1 MGCDWVRGK
10 SSGLRSLLKRTGL
23 SSDPFRRHGE
33 IPPVTAMLTVGCSQ
47 TDGSIVSPTSKAC
60 VVGLKPTVG
69 LVPNHGMIPLTL
81 KQDVA
86 GPIARTVKDAAHLLQ
101 ALVERKN
108 SEPIVD
114 YAKSCASTELGGL
127 RIGVPRASISSSDHI
142 LLDAFES
149 ALETLKSLGA
159 VVVNNA
165 DFIAQEEFDG
175 LSREEDIAM
184 AGGFKEDIE
193 AYLETLVENPRNLR
207 TLGDLIEAMKADE
220 REEYPTRG
228 LEHFELSEKVDVASL
243 EYKVALERNIYLAGE
258 GGIGDCIKNYNPDV
272 IAIFCHVGHGRHMRG
287 SRWASTHHCTPRHLS
302 QRHICEALPE

>member
-1 MGCDWVRGK
+1 
-10 SSGLRSLLKRTGL
+10 
-23 SSDPFRRHGE
+23 
-33 IPPVTAMLTVGCSQ
+33 MLTVGCSQ

-81 KQDVA
+81 RQDTA
-86 GPIARTVKDAAHLLQ
+86 GSITRTVRDAAHLLQ
-101 ALVERKN
+101 ALVERKD

-114 YAKSCASTELGGL
+114 YAKSCVSTELGGL

-159 VVVNNA
+159 MVVNNA

-175 LSREEDIAM
+175 VSREEEDIAI
-184 AGGFKEDIE
+184 AGGVKEDIE
-193 AYLETLVENPRNLR
+193 AYLETLVENPGN
-207 TLGDLIEAMKADE
+207 LIEAMKADE

-243 EYKVALERNIYLAGE
+243 EYKVALERNKYLAGE
-258 GGIGDCIKNYNPDV
+258 GGIGDCIMNYNPDV
-272 IAIFCHVGHGRHMRG
+272 IAIPAMLGMGVTSAARG
-287 SRWASTHHCTPRHLS
+287 GLPVITVPLGTYPKGTSVKLYRNSTIDIGPNV
-302 QRHICEALPE
+302 P